1 MERLSAVRLS
11 PAGLKAGIFQPRLD
25 DVFPAENPSALV
37 HLLHS
42 LARFERRR
50 PLGREFNLNLHWSGD
65 NTGLEL
71 AKRSMARW
79 DFWRMSAQAAGWASS
94 KQAVRLTPDFTS
106 ARSA

>member
-25 DVFPAENPSALV
+25 DVFPAENPNALV

-71 AKRSMARW
+71 CQTFHGTLGLLADERAGCRVGKRETGS
-79 DFWRMSAQAAGWASS
+79 SADA
-94 KQAVRLTPDFTS
+94 
-106 ARSA
+106 